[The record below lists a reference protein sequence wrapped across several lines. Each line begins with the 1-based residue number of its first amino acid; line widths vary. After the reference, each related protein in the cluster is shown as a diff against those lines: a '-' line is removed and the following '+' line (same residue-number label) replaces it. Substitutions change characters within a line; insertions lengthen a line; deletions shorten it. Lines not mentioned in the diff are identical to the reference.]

1 MRRRFQSRRVKL
13 LAAFVV
19 ALCLAGGAFAYW
31 TSTGSG
37 SGSATVGNAQAV
49 TITAGVTPTTALYP
63 GTTGDVTVHITNPNL
78 FSVHIG
84 TLAIDPSQPTN
95 GFSASPAGCNF
106 TGTPALSFTAQ
117 TSGGLGWTVPKHTT
131 SDGVLDL
138 DLTGSI
144 QMNTNAVNACQ
155 GATFTVFL
163 VATP

>member
-1 MRRRFQSRRVKL
+1 MRRRFQSRRVRFL
-13 LAAFVV
+13 VAGVV
-19 ALCLAGGAFAYW
+19 ALVLAGGALAYW

-37 SGSATVGNAQAV
+37 SGTSTVGNAQAV
-49 TITAGVTPTTALYP
+49 TIAAGVAPTTMLYP

-84 TLAIDPSQPTN
+84 TLAINASQGTN

-117 TSGGLGWTVPKHTT
+117 TNGGLGWTVPAHTT
-131 SDGVLDL
+131 SDGVLDR

-144 QMNTNAVNACQ
+144 SMNTNADNACQ
-155 GATFTVFL
+155 GATFTVSL